1 VLCLFF
7 HKQTKP
13 LRRPRVE
20 NLLQLFSK
28 LKDDFAPSRKG
39 EERGAWFVYALF
51 SIILPFASAKTSNLL
66 RCINTLFGL
75 THVTSRRFYT
85 FMASP
90 KLPWT
95 NLWRTIRTSIPDLL
109 CDGRLIVALDDCIN
123 PKVGQNICACHT
135 FFDHAAKKNQSKYP
149 WAQNIVSVGLLARV
163 KRRWACLPL
172 AFRFYHPIK
181 AIEQKQV
188 RIGKEEVI
196 FQDKLQQATEM
207 LVEIYQDYKAAML
220 VVADSWFGN
229 YGLWRPIREKLGKN
243 INLLSR
249 LRCNININELP
260 QPSPQKKRGRPRKY
274 GNFLGNTSDLAAKY
288 RNQAQAYTVNLYGR
302 TREVMAYDRVVMLK
316 NLKCRVRVVWIY
328 RKTQWIA
335 LFSTDLTLSVAQIIE
350 DYGARWKIEAG
361 FKELKQEVGSAHAQC
376 RTPHAVINHLNFCMM
391 ATSVIWIYA
400 MQLEKAPNRH
410 HAVKGREHYAFSD
423 VRRKLSK
430 TIMGEDFQAIC
441 SCKPKTSLKSIAAA
455 LLGMAA

>member
-1 VLCLFF
+1 M
-7 HKQTKP
+7 QS
-13 LRRPRVE
+13 
-20 NLLQLFSK
+20 LLQLCSK
-28 LKDDFAPSRKG
+28 LKDDFAHSRKG
-39 EERGAWFVYALF
+39 EERGAWFIYALF
-51 SIILPFASAKTSNLL
+51 SIILPFTSAKTSNLL
-66 RCINTLFGL
+66 RCINAIFGL
-75 THVTSRRFYT
+75 THITARRFYT
-85 FMASP
+85 FMGSS

-95 NLWRTIRTSIPDLL
+95 SLWRTIRTSIPDLL
-109 CDGRLIVALDDCIN
+109 CDGRVIVALDDCIN
-123 PKVGQNICACHT
+123 PKIGQNIFACHK
-135 FFDHAAKKNQSKYP
+135 FFDHAAKKNQSRYP
-149 WAQNIVSVGLLARV
+149 WAQNIVSVGLLTRV

-188 RIGKEEVI
+188 RIGKEEVV

-207 LVEIYQDYKAAML
+207 LVEIYQDYKASML

-229 YGLWRPIREKLGKN
+229 YGLWRPIREKLGQD

-288 RNQAQAYTVNLYGR
+288 CNQAQAYTVNLYGR
-302 TREVMAYDRVVMLK
+302 TRQVMAYDRVVMLK
-316 NLKCRVRVVWIY
+316 NLRCRVRVVWIY
-328 RKTQWIA
+328 RRTQWIA
-335 LFSTDLTLSVAQIIE
+335 LFSTDLSLTVPQIIE
-350 DYGARWKIEAG
+350 YYGARWKIEAG
-361 FKELKQEVGSAHAQC
+361 FKELKQEIGSAHAQC

-400 MQLEKAPNRH
+400 MQIEKAPNRQ